1 MLGDGKGRRP
11 NDGCYLGFLSVT
23 VERNLKFYAK
33 EFEEIIQFRSQRDWN
48 KFPFPP
54 EVVDILNF
62 HIFRFVFEQRKQN
75 LLKQKN
81 ILIAVYQLVPFY
93 CEEGRKRK
101 EESKRERI

>member
-23 VERNLKFYAK
+23 VERNVKFYAK

-54 EVVDILNF
+54 EVADILNF
-62 HIFRFVFEQRKQN
+62 HIFRFVFEQQKQN
-75 LLKQKN
+75 LLK
-81 ILIAVYQLVPFY
+81 
-93 CEEGRKRK
+93 
-101 EESKRERI
+101 

>member
-11 NDGCYLGFLSVT
+11 NDGFYLGFLSVT

-62 HIFRFVFEQRKQN
+62 HIFRFLFEQRKQN
-75 LLKQKN
+75 LLK
-81 ILIAVYQLVPFY
+81 
-93 CEEGRKRK
+93 
-101 EESKRERI
+101 